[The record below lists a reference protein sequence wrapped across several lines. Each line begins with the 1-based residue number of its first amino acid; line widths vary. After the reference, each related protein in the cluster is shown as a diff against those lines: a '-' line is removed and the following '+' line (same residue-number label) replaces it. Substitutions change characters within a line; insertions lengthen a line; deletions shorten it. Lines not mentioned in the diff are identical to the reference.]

1 MRVAL
6 AWALGSEKLSAHINR
21 SAGTAVVGHSMG
33 GGATIGTASNAT
45 AIEAFDV
52 RVAVAQ
58 HPSQCPGCSVKVP
71 TLFMTGDADTVVP
84 PNTVKAQYEFAH
96 GCAPA
101 AHMSSLPFAL
111 LLLAF

>member
-1 MRVAL
+1 
-6 AWALGSEKLSAHINR
+6 
-21 SAGTAVVGHSMG
+21 MG